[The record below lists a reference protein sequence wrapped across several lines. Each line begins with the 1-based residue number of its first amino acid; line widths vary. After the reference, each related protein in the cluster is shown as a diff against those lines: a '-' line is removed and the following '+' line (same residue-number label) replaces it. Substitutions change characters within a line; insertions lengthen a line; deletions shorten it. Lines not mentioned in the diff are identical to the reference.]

1 MPTDMD
7 LPSSSA
13 QVTSS
18 ISFAFASRCLPLQSQ
33 PDLQTSQQFHHFS
46 SYIVK
51 MPDAEIKDKE
61 GVPIQEG
68 DNVWTP
74 QRGGRH
80 EGTVERVVATEAEAK
95 QEGVKHP
102 PKVSS

>member
-1 MPTDMD
+1 MPKYPANSNT
-7 LPSSSA
+7 LSLL
-13 QVTSS
+13 
-18 ISFAFASRCLPLQSQ
+18 IL
-33 PDLQTSQQFHHFS
+33 
-46 SYIVK
+46 K

-61 GVPIQEG
+61 GVPIYEG

-80 EGTVERVVATEAEAK
+80 EGTVEKVVTTEAEAK

-102 PKVSS
+102 PKVGS